1 MAKQVKKEAEA
12 VEVEVLNEETGI
24 EKQINQEVKKYNLAD
39 AEIAKLKKKYAGLK
53 VNGVEDK
60 AGLKVVKEALAD
72 VVSRR
77 TAIDKKRLS
86 LTGGYRKIV
95 EAINGEAKRLTG
107 LIVEIEDPLRAEKER
122 IDALIK
128 EEKER
133 KEKEEQEKLDNRIA
147 TLKEKGMVFDGSF
160 YTIGASITMDIVSI
174 KGLKDS
180 DFDFLVAKV
189 EMEAEK
195 IRKAQ
200 EEEEKRKAAEEAERK
215 RQQEEL
221 ERQQAELRKQQEE
234 MEAQRKEFERQQQE
248 LAEMKLKAEREE
260 QERKER
266 IAREEA
272 ERKAKELQDLV
283 NHRASQLEAM
293 DFHYSNSRKAY
304 VFANKAGAHAIDEG
318 LLKTSTPEY
327 WTEILEEAKSAAKI
341 INENEAEIIAQEKE
355 AERQRILKEQ
365 AEAKAKAEAEEA
377 ARLAA
382 LPDVEKIENYLKRV
396 LEVPIPE
403 IANEQLRSTLATA
416 VNNITQNASAVIES
430 IRKFK

>member
-53 VNGVEDK
+53 VKGVEDK
-60 AGLKVVKEALAD
+60 AGLKVVKEALSD

-86 LTGGYRKIV
+86 LTGDYRKIV
-95 EAINGEAKRLTG
+95 DAINGEAKRLTG
-107 LIVEIEDPLRAEKER
+107 LIVEIEEPLRAEKER

-147 TLKEKGMVFDGSF
+147 TLKEKGMAFDGSF

-234 MEAQRKEFERQQQE
+234 MEAQRKEFERQQEE
-248 LAEMKLKAEREE
+248 LREMKLKAEREE

-266 IAREEA
+266 IAQEEA
-272 ERKAKELQDLV
+272 DKQRRELQALV
-283 NHRASQLEAM
+283 DKRASELEALGY
-293 DFHYSNSRKAY
+293 HYSNSRKAY
-304 VFANKAGAHAIDEG
+304 VFANRAGDYYVDEA
-318 LLKTSTPEY
+318 LLRTASEEY
-327 WTEILEEAKSAAKI
+327 WPTIVAEITAKADELKSEEAKI
-341 INENEAEIIAQEKE
+341 IEQEKE
-355 AERQRILKEQ
+355 AERQRVLKEQ

-382 LPDVEKIENYLKRV
+382 LPDVEKIENYLKQV
-396 LEVPIPE
+396 LEVQIPE
-403 IANEQLRSTLATA
+403 IANEQLRSTLAMA